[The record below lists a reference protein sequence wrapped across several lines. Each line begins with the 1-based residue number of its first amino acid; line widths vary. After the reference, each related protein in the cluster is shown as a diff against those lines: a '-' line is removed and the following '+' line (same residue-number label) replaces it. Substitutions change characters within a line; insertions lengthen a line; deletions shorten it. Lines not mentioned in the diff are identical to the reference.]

1 MTNRY
6 VLFVGRGKK
15 WPQNQLADNDGN
27 HVDSESYMCPFA
39 VNQYILKYKLLNGN
53 AAQLSSLPYRS
64 ELVHLK
70 LACMPTKR

>member
-1 MTNRY
+1 MFS
-6 VLFVGRGKK
+6 LLGEGKK